1 MLSKYTKADLKKIVS
16 LYNISLDE
24 KSLKKKKADLIKD
37 MEMEKKD
44 FDEKEIDK
52 KLKKKETNTSEPKGT
67 HKMPD
72 GTVMSGKTH
81 SKDSKPVKKKRK
93 LIIKKKPVD
102 EKKPVQKKKQIIYP
116 NKKKK

>member
-1 MLSKYTKADLKKIVS
+1 MLSKYSKAELKKIVS

-37 MEMEKKD
+37 METEKKD

-67 HKMPD
+67 HTMPD
-72 GTVMSGKTH
+72 GTVMGGKTH
-81 SKDSKPVKKKRK
+81 TKDSKPVKKKRK

-102 EKKPVQKKKQIIYP
+102 EKKPVKKKRKLII
-116 NKKKK
+116 KKKI